1 MSKMRARY
9 QVYFLTVLTA
19 RISAGTSM
27 NNKAVGKDPSLRCP
41 SEIRVTSLLL
51 FRVG

>member
-1 MSKMRARY
+1 MRARY
-9 QVYFLTVLTA
+9 QVYFLTVSTA
-19 RISAGTSM
+19 SAGTSM
-27 NNKAVGKDPSLRCP
+27 NNKAVGKDTGLRSP